1 MEKACKTLRSGTMPL
16 VRHCPGCGSRVR
28 QEVPPGDN
36 RLRAVCPACAVV
48 HYENPRIVVGAVC
61 HDGPRLV
68 LCRRAIPP
76 RIGFWTFPAGF
87 LELGETAEE
96 GAARE
101 AFEEAGVHVDIDRL
115 LGVYS
120 VPQRGQVHLLY
131 EARMRDAR
139 RAAGEESL
147 EVVMRDWEDIPWDDL
162 AFSSIRWGLELALE
176 ARQQSLWVP
185 RMTSSSAVTGRD
197 ST

>member
-1 MEKACKTLRSGTMPL
+1 MR
-16 VRHCPGCGSRVR
+16 R
-28 QEVPPGDN
+28 EVPPGDN
-36 RLRAVCPACAVV
+36 RPRAVCPACSVV

-87 LELGETAEE
+87 MELGETAEE

-139 RAAGEESL
+139 HAAGEESL
-147 EVVMRDWEDIPWDDL
+147 EVVMRDWEDIPWEDL
-162 AFSSIRWGLELALE
+162 AFPSIRWGLELAFE

-185 RMTSSSAVTGRD
+185 RMTSSSAPAGTD
-197 ST
+197 AN

>member
-1 MEKACKTLRSGTMPL
+1 MPL

-28 QEVPPGDN
+28 REVPPGDN
-36 RLRAVCPACAVV
+36 RPRAVCPACSVV

-87 LELGETAEE
+87 MELGETAEE

-139 RAAGEESL
+139 HAAGEESL
-147 EVVMRDWEDIPWDDL
+147 EVVMRDWEDIPWEDL
-162 AFSSIRWGLELALE
+162 AFPSIRWGLELAFE

-185 RMTSSSAVTGRD
+185 RMTSSSAPAGTD
-197 ST
+197 AN